1 MEFEIFKTGSHTSDK
16 GITKDYTEDDLNFIA
31 SSYNPSESEAP
42 IVIGHPVD
50 NAPAYG
56 WIESLKV
63 VGDKLMAKAKQVV
76 PEFTEALKNGLYKK
90 RSISLD
96 KEGNLRHVGF
106 LGAAAPAVKGL
117 ADIQFNAEETDSI
130 EFEIET
136 KSEETENP
144 KVVYPE
150 IPEKIFSS
158 ITDQLKFYSVHSFKF
173 FFKFQRTEFISNK
186 KYSNDLE
193 NLKSK
198 IDLNEFEKKLNT
210 KISEGSFTPAMKQK
224 SINILEF
231 LNTQNY
237 SEGFEIEK
245 FKSDIKLLLSE
256 FIDSVPKIIYYE
268 NFAEKP
274 DSENLIT
281 TEDYSGLQLDESSAA
296 MHKKALTLAKKDNI
310 SYESAILKLN
320 KRTN

>member
-16 GITKDYTEDDLNFIA
+16 GVTKDYTEDDLNFIA
-31 SSYNPSESEAP
+31 SSYNPTDSEAP

-96 KEGNLRHVGF
+96 KDGKLRHVGF

-130 EFEIET
+130 EFEIES
-136 KSEETENP
+136 KSVETESP

-158 ITDQLKFYSVHSFKF
+158 ITDQLNSIQSTLSNFSSNFSEQNSSQIKN
-173 FFKFQRTEFISNK
+173 IS
-186 KYSNDLE
+186 SDLE
-193 NLKSK
+193 NLK
-198 IDLNEFEKKLNT
+198 I
-210 KISEGSFTPAMKQK
+210 
-224 SINILEF
+224 
-231 LNTQNY
+231 
-237 SEGFEIEK
+237 
-245 FKSDIKLLLSE
+245 
-256 FIDSVPKIIYYE
+256 
-268 NFAEKP
+268 
-274 DSENLIT
+274 
-281 TEDYSGLQLDESSAA
+281 
-296 MHKKALTLAKKDNI
+296 
-310 SYESAILKLN
+310 
-320 KRTN
+320 